1 MFNFKINKMDYKVV
15 ILKIIKENQQL
26 GIHKMDRLFHDVVNF
41 SVSWVPIMQE
51 LREEKLIEENGY
63 KITSKG
69 LQYLEKK
76 SK

>member
-1 MFNFKINKMDYKVV
+1 MDYKVV